1 MARLCGNGGMGVGV
15 GWGEVCVMLWAEE
28 GNEAGRRHWAVALYV
43 LEAVPL
49 VALTH
54 WCLLFAV
61 SIVCVVAPWHASPT
75 RCSN

>member
-1 MARLCGNGGMGVGV
+1 MGMGVGWS
-15 GWGEVCVMLWAEE
+15 GVCVMLWAEE

-54 WCLLFAV
+54 CCLLFAV
-61 SIVCVVAPWHASPT
+61 SIVIWWHRGT
-75 RCSN
+75 RRRRAVLISCNYTT